1 MNHLIKENN
10 FSDIWSL
17 NLSIPIPAI
26 DIVIFTVY
34 QNEVCVVLLKQ
45 DLD

>member
-10 FSDIWSL
+10 FSDIWDP
-17 NLSIPIPAI
+17 NMSIPIPAI
-26 DIVIFTVY
+26 DIVIFTIY
-34 QNEVCVVLLKQ
+34 QNEICVVLLKQ